1 MTGMRR
7 FGADDHS
14 PQDEPDT
21 PRLSQRFR
29 GSARDFFER
38 MVSWADG
45 SRIRSAVIGAITM
58 GVILLWALLVI
69 LVFGREGAPFIVADP
84 MSVSAAAVVA
94 PVGAGGPAS
103 GCVTV

>member
-7 FGADDHS
+7 FDTDDRS

-21 PRLSQRFR
+21 PRLGHRFR

-38 MVSWADG
+38 LVSWADG

-69 LVFGREGAPFIVADP
+69 LAFGRQGPFIIVDP
-84 MSVSAAAVVA
+84 VSVSAAAPVA

>member
-29 GSARDFFER
+29 GSARDVFEHV
-38 MVSWADG
+38 VSWSDG
-45 SRIRSAVIGAITM
+45 SRARTAVIGAVAV
-58 GVILLWALLVI
+58 GVIVVWALLVI
-69 LVFGREGAPFIVADP
+69 LFFARQGPITVDP
-84 MSVSAAAVVA
+84 MSVSAAAVLA